1 MIWFLKLLPTV
12 PLLLLGGFCMFGFLA
27 TLEPRPPAGQ
37 WTCRAIYTVGAAINV
52 SIIAWIWY
60 VIERRFPVTRPLSD
74 NREFF
79 PD

>member
-27 TLEPRPPAGQ
+27 TFEPLPPAEQ
-37 WTCRAIYTVGAAINV
+37 WTWRAIYTVGAAISF
-52 SIIAWIWY
+52 SIIAWIW
-60 VIERRFPVTRPLSD
+60 FFSKSQLPVTRPLSD
-74 NREFF
+74 DMEFF